1 MILGFSNVNINQ
13 QARVCQSVPTGVWVL
28 SNTFFLPQIFIIW
41 DLKENNLKIPY
52 IKVHKSL
59 NLS

>member
-28 SNTFFLPQIFIIW
+28 SNAFFLPQIFIIW

-52 IKVHKSL
+52 IKVHK
-59 NLS
+59 